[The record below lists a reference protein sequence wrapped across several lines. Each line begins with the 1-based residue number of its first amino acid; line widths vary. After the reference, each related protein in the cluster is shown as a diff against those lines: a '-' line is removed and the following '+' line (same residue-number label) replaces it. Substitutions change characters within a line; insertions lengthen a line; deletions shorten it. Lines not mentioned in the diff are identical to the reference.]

1 MPGQVRLQN
10 SIDGGAFLRNW
21 DDQLMCWGGGGG
33 GSPRDTAGRRFSPRL
48 KYCVFFSLRIH

>member
-33 GSPRDTAGRRFSPRL
+33 DLPGIQRDGVSVRD
-48 KYCVFFSLRIH
+48 